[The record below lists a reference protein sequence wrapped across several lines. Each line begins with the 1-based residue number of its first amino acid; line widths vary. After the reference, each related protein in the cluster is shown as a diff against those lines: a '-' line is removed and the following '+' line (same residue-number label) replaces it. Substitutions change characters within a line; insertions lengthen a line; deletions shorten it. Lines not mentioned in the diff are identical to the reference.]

1 MTENNHIPVFYEGQ
15 DDLIEILATSMASV
29 CYTTKS
35 FIDFYILDC
44 GICDFNKR
52 QLEGMK
58 ETFNNFSLEFIP
70 IDLKQFKGLKGWG
83 KENFLDCYSRL
94 LIPKLKTD
102 INKAIYFDT
111 DTIALGDIKK
121 LWDIDLGD
129 YPYGAAPE
137 LGYSKILF
145 ENCKKNLGI
154 SEKHIYPNA
163 GVLLINCTK
172 WRERKAEKGLLN
184 AASKFK
190 DKLIV
195 INEEL
200 LSIYW
205 GKNNYKKLDLMF
217 NISDRINAVKDTN
230 YPEITDEYV
239 ETQWQKAVIQ
249 HLTPTKPWMYL
260 RNELGKP
267 VRNACNFWKFAAM
280 TPYYEGLQ
288 NKYIWY
294 CAETFRC
301 VSSPSLSAVV
311 TKKTEYRLFNLF
323 PLFKT
328 VAKRSRWIKLFGF
341 IPFIK
346 IKEK

>member
-311 TKKTEYRLFNLF
+311 TKKQNTGCLICSLYSK
-323 PLFKT
+323 P
-328 VAKRSRWIKLFGF
+328 
-341 IPFIK
+341 
-346 IKEK
+346 

>member
-294 CAETFRC
+294 CAQTFRC